1 MATDLIAKLRL
12 EDREW
17 NNTINK
23 AKSSVKSFE
32 STSKKSFSGAS
43 SGADLLGKGFG
54 KISGYV
60 AGAVTAVEIFNKAI
74 NSNSVL
80 QDKYNSLLQA
90 GATVTDQFFSAIYSG
105 DWTVFNSG
113 IEKAIKQAKE
123 YADTYREVQRMLQVT
138 GIQYEQTDSRKNQL
152 EAIIEDDTKPLEE
165 RKKAQAE
172 LDRILLMGVADIR
185 EAAQI
190 TEKEL
195 GRMFTDLIGEAKYI
209 NTDNAQS
216 LILDIRNKYSDLRR
230 EMDAYRSV
238 RDTKNQVVNPNA
250 FKYTGDEWYQ
260 INQEATKKYY
270 QNYTSDQRAYYDELL
285 RLQDRMNDETFSSFQ
300 DLFDRINDL
309 NDKAGTWEKDRTG
322 ARDEISDAISGSTTT
337 STSSTKNNAEKIFD
351 ENSIAYLQQNINKL
365 KKEFEEAGNDGLR
378 VGLNAAI
385 KEAETQLQMLKLRA
399 EKQELIP
406 DNVLSGATYR
416 NPLDDI
422 NSGNLPKLNLFN
434 NEQLT
439 DTIELTDLLGE
450 SIYFVSDALGGLNG
464 LIDESKYKWVQY
476 GATLVA
482 SISKTIPLIMAAT
495 KATQAKAIAEGAS
508 SAAQTPIVGWINAIA
523 AISAMMAAFASMP
536 MYATGGIVGGN
547 SFVGDNMLIR
557 ANSGEMILNKKQQAN
572 LFNLLDG
579 GYLAKS
585 ITNGNVEFKIKGKEL
600 VGVLSAYNNKVSKY
614 I

>member
-23 AKSSVKSFE
+23 AKSSLKSFE

-43 SGADLLGKGFG
+43 SASDLLGKGFG

-60 AGAVTAVEIFNKAI
+60 AGAVGAVETFNKAI

-138 GIQYEQTDSRKNQL
+138 GVKYEQTDSRKTQL
-152 EAIIEDDTKPLEE
+152 ESIIEDDSKPLEE

-195 GRMFTDLIGEAKYI
+195 GRMFTDLIGQTKYI

-230 EMDAYRSV
+230 EMDAYRNI

-250 FKYTGDEWYQ
+250 FKYTGDEWYK

-270 QNYTSDQRAYYDELL
+270 QNYTADQRTYYDELL

-322 ARDEISDAISGSTTT
+322 ARDEITDALSGSTTT
-337 STSSTKNNAEKIFD
+337 SSSTKNNAEKIFD
-351 ENSIAYLQQNINKL
+351 ENSIAYLQKNIQKL
-365 KKEFEEAGNDGLR
+365 QTEFEEAGNDGLR
-378 VGLNAAI
+378 AGLNKAI

-399 EKQELIP
+399 SKQELISDKTFSNKNNYRNP
-406 DNVLSGATYR
+406 TADLSSGYIPKIEPINEEATDSLSGYQSGLEGIASMLTSVNQLTSEGAASWLSYGANVLSTIGSILTQL
-416 NPLDDI
+416 PEL
-422 NSGNLPKLNLFN
+422 NS
-434 NEQLT
+434 
-439 DTIELTDLLGE
+439 LL
-450 SIYFVSDALGGLNG
+450 
-464 LIDESKYKWVQY
+464 
-476 GATLVA
+476 
-482 SISKTIPLIMAAT
+482 AT
-495 KATQAKAIAEGAS
+495 KVVLEGAA
-508 SAAQTPIVGWINAIA
+508 SAASTPVVGWITAIGAVASLIA
-523 AISAMMAAFASMP
+523 AVSSIPKF
-536 MYATGGIVGGN
+536 ATGGIVGG
-547 SFVGDNMLIR
+547 SSMIGDNVLVGV
-557 ANSGEMILNKKQQAN
+557 NSGEMILNKRQQAN
-572 LFNLLDG
+572 LFNLLD
-579 GYLAKS
+579 AKYTGNS
-585 ITNGNVEFKIKGKEL
+585 ATNQNVKFTISGKDL
-600 VGVLSAYNNKVSKY
+600 VATLNNYNDKAKRY
-614 I
+614 

>member
-12 EDREW
+12 EDRQW

-32 STSKKSFSGAS
+32 SASKKSFNGAS
-43 SGADLLGKGFG
+43 SGADLLGKGLG

-105 DWTVFNSG
+105 DWTVFNQG
-113 IEKAIKQAKE
+113 IERAIKQAKE

-138 GIQYEQTDSRKNQL
+138 GVKYEQTDSRKTQL
-152 EAIIEDDTKPLEE
+152 EAIIEDDTKPLED

-195 GRMFTDLIGEAKYI
+195 GKMFTDLIGETKYI

-230 EMDAYRSV
+230 EMDAYREI
-238 RDTKNQVVNPNA
+238 RDTKNQVVNPNT
-250 FKYTGDEWYQ
+250 FKYTGDEWYK

-270 QNYTSDQRAYYDELL
+270 QNYTTDQRAYYDELL

-322 ARDEISDAISGSTTT
+322 ARDEINDALSGSTNSTT
-337 STSSTKNNAEKIFD
+337 STKNNAEKIFD
-351 ENSIAYLQQNINKL
+351 EGSIAYLQQNINKL
-365 KKEFEEAGNDGLR
+365 ISYFTS
-378 VGLNAAI
+378 LNF
-385 KEAETQLQMLKLRA
+385 
-399 EKQELIP
+399 
-406 DNVLSGATYR
+406 S
-416 NPLDDI
+416 
-422 NSGNLPKLNLFN
+422 
-434 NEQLT
+434 
-439 DTIELTDLLGE
+439 
-450 SIYFVSDALGGLNG
+450 YFSHV
-464 LIDESKYKWVQY
+464 I
-476 GATLVA
+476 
-482 SISKTIPLIMAAT
+482 I
-495 KATQAKAIAEGAS
+495 
-508 SAAQTPIVGWINAIA
+508 
-523 AISAMMAAFASMP
+523 
-536 MYATGGIVGGN
+536 
-547 SFVGDNMLIR
+547 
-557 ANSGEMILNKKQQAN
+557 
-572 LFNLLDG
+572 
-579 GYLAKS
+579 
-585 ITNGNVEFKIKGKEL
+585 
-600 VGVLSAYNNKVSKY
+600 
-614 I
+614 

>member
-32 STSKKSFSGAS
+32 TTSKKSFSGAS
-43 SGADLLGKGFG
+43 SGADLLGKGLG

-80 QDKYNSLLQA
+80 QDKYNSLMQA
-90 GATVTDQFFSAIYSG
+90 GATVTDQFFSALYSG

-138 GIQYEQTDSRKNQL
+138 GIQYEQTDSRKTQL
-152 EAIIEDDTKPLEE
+152 EAIIEDNSKPLEE

-195 GRMFTDLIGEAKYI
+195 GRMFTDLIGQTKYI

-230 EMDAYRSV
+230 EMDNYREI

-270 QNYTSDQRAYYDELL
+270 RNYTADQRAYYDELL

-322 ARDEISDAISGSTTT
+322 ARDEITDAISGSTTT
-337 STSSTKNNAEKIFD
+337 SSSTKKNAEKIFD
-351 ENSIAYLQQNINKL
+351 ENSIAYLQKNIQKL
-365 KKEFEEAGNDGLR
+365 QTEFEQAGNDGLR
-378 VGLNAAI
+378 AGLNAAI

-406 DNVLSGATYR
+406 DNVLSGSTFR

-422 NSGNLPKLNLFN
+422 KSGKLPKLNLFN
-434 NEQLT
+434 NDQLT

-450 SIYFVSDALGGLNG
+450 SLYFVSDALGGLNG
-464 LIDESKYKWVQY
+464 LLDESSSKWVQY
-476 GATLVA
+476 GATLAA
-482 SISKTIPLIMAAT
+482 SIAKSIPLIMAAT

-536 MYATGGIVGGN
+536 MYAAGGVVGGN
-547 SFVGDNMLIR
+547 SFTGDNMLIR

-579 GYLAKS
+579 GYMAKS
-585 ITNGNVEFKIKGKEL
+585 LSSGNVEFRIQGKEL
-600 VGVLSAYNNKVSKY
+600 VGVLQTYNNKVSKY

>member
-32 STSKKSFSGAS
+32 TTSKKSFSGAS
-43 SGADLLGKGFG
+43 SASDLLGKGFG

-60 AGAVTAVEIFNKAI
+60 AGAVTAVEVFNKAI
-74 NSNSVL
+74 NSNSAL
-80 QDKYNSLLQA
+80 QDRYNSLLQA
-90 GATVTDQFFSAIYSG
+90 GATVTDQFFSALYSG
-105 DWTVFNSG
+105 DWTVFNQG

-123 YADTYREVQRMLQVT
+123 YANTYREVQRMLQVT
-138 GIQYEQTDSRKNQL
+138 GVKYEQTDSRKTQL

-165 RKKAQAE
+165 RKKAQSE
-172 LDRILLMGVADIR
+172 LDRILLMGIADIR

-195 GRMFTDLIGEAKYI
+195 GRMFTDLIGETKYI

-216 LILDIRNKYSDLRR
+216 LILNIRNKYSDLRR
-230 EMDAYRSV
+230 EMDAYREI
-238 RDTKNQVVNPNA
+238 RDTKNQVINPNS
-250 FKYTGDEWYQ
+250 FKYTGDEWYK

-270 QNYTSDQRAYYDELL
+270 RNYTADQRVYYDELL

-322 ARDEISDAISGSTTT
+322 ARDAISDAISGSTN
-337 STSSTKNNAEKIFD
+337 STSSTKKNAEKIFD
-351 ENSIAYLQQNINKL
+351 EGSIAYLQKNIQKL
-365 KKEFEEAGNDGLR
+365 QTEFEQAGNDGLR
-378 VGLNAAI
+378 AGLNKAI

-399 EKQELIP
+399 EKQELIS

-422 NSGNLPKLNLFN
+422 NSGKLPKLNVAN
-434 NEQLT
+434 NDQLT
-439 DTIELTDLLGE
+439 DAIELTDLLGE
-450 SIYFVSDALGGLNG
+450 SLYFVSDALGGLNG
-464 LIDESKYKWVQY
+464 LLDESKSKWVQY
-476 GATLVA
+476 GATLAA
-482 SISKTIPLIMAAT
+482 SITKSIPLIIAAT

-508 SAAQTPIVGWINAIA
+508 SAAQTPLVGWINAIA

-536 MYATGGIVGGN
+536 MYATGGIVGGS

-579 GYLAKS
+579 GYMAKS
-585 ITNGNVEFKIKGKEL
+585 LSSGNVEFKIKGKEL
-600 VGVLSAYNNKVSKY
+600 VGVLTAYNNKVSKY

>member
-17 NNTINK
+17 NNKINK
-23 AKSSVKSFE
+23 AKSSVKGFE
-32 STSKKSFSGAS
+32 SASKKSFNGAG
-43 SGADLLGKGFG
+43 SGADLLGKGFT

-74 NSNSVL
+74 NANSVL

-105 DWTVFNSG
+105 DWTAFNSG

-138 GIQYEQTDSRKNQL
+138 GIQYEQTDSRKTQL
-152 EAIIEDDTKPLEE
+152 EAVIEDDTKPLEE

-190 TEKEL
+190 TEQEL
-195 GRMFTDLIGEAKYI
+195 GKMFTDLIGETKYI

-230 EMDAYRSV
+230 EMDAYREI
-238 RDTKNQVVNPNA
+238 RDTTNQVVNPNI

-260 INQEATKKYY
+260 INQEATRKYY
-270 QNYTSDQRAYYDELL
+270 RNYTVDQRAYYDELL

-322 ARDEISDAISGSTTT
+322 ARDEITDALSGSTTT
-337 STSSTKNNAEKIFD
+337 STSTKNNAEKIFD
-351 ENSIAYLQQNINKL
+351 EGSIAYLQQNINRL

-378 VGLNAAI
+378 AGLNVAI

-406 DNVLSGATYR
+406 DNVLSGSTFR
-416 NPLDDI
+416 NPLNDI

-434 NEQLT
+434 NDQLT

-482 SISKTIPLIMAAT
+482 SISKTIPIIMAAT

-600 VGVLSAYNNKVSKY
+600 VGVLTAYNNKVSKY

>member
-32 STSKKSFSGAS
+32 STSKKSFNGAS
-43 SGADLLGKGFG
+43 SGADLLGKGLG

-60 AGAVTAVEIFNKAI
+60 AGAVTAVEVFNKAI

-90 GATVTDQFFSAIYSG
+90 GATVTDQFFSALYSG
-105 DWTVFNSG
+105 DWTVFNQG

-138 GIQYEQTDSRKNQL
+138 GIQYEQTDSRKTQL

-195 GRMFTDLIGEAKYI
+195 GRMFTDLIGETKYI
-209 NTDNAQS
+209 STDNAQS

-230 EMDAYRSV
+230 EMDAYRDI

-250 FKYTGDEWYQ
+250 FKYTGDEWYK
-260 INQEATKKYY
+260 INQEASKKYY

-322 ARDEISDAISGSTTT
+322 ARNEITDALSGSTT
-337 STSSTKNNAEKIFD
+337 STKNNAEKIFD
-351 ENSIAYLQQNINKL
+351 ENSIAYLQQNIN
-365 KKEFEEAGNDGLR
+365 N
-378 VGLNAAI
+378 
-385 KEAETQLQMLKLRA
+385 
-399 EKQELIP
+399 
-406 DNVLSGATYR
+406 LS
-416 NPLDDI
+416 
-422 NSGNLPKLNLFN
+422 
-434 NEQLT
+434 
-439 DTIELTDLLGE
+439 
-450 SIYFVSDALGGLNG
+450 SI
-464 LIDESKYKWVQY
+464 
-476 GATLVA
+476 
-482 SISKTIPLIMAAT
+482 
-495 KATQAKAIAEGAS
+495 
-508 SAAQTPIVGWINAIA
+508 
-523 AISAMMAAFASMP
+523 
-536 MYATGGIVGGN
+536 
-547 SFVGDNMLIR
+547 
-557 ANSGEMILNKKQQAN
+557 
-572 LFNLLDG
+572 
-579 GYLAKS
+579 
-585 ITNGNVEFKIKGKEL
+585 
-600 VGVLSAYNNKVSKY
+600 
-614 I
+614 

>member
-23 AKSSVKSFE
+23 AKRSVKGFE
-32 STSKKSFSGAS
+32 SASKKSFSGAG
-43 SGADLLGKGFG
+43 SGVDLLGKGLG

-60 AGAVTAVEIFNKAI
+60 AGAVTAMEVFNKAI
-74 NSNSVL
+74 NSNSLL

-90 GATVTDQFFSAIYSG
+90 GATVTDQFFSALYSG
-105 DWTVFNSG
+105 DWTVFNQG
-113 IEKAIKQAKE
+113 IERAIKQAKE

-138 GIQYEQTDSRKNQL
+138 GVKYEQTDSRKTQL
-152 EAIIEDDTKPLEE
+152 EAVIEDDTKPLEE

-190 TEKEL
+190 TEQEL
-195 GRMFTDLIGEAKYI
+195 GKMFTDLIGETKYI

-230 EMDAYRSV
+230 EMDAYREI
-238 RDTKNQVVNPNA
+238 RDTTNQVVNPNT

-260 INQEATKKYY
+260 INQEATRKYY
-270 QNYTSDQRAYYDELL
+270 RNYTADQRAYYDELL

-322 ARDEISDAISGSTTT
+322 ARDEITDALSATTT

-351 ENSIAYLQQNINKL
+351 EGSIAYLQQNINKL

-378 VGLNAAI
+378 SGLNKAI

-399 EKQELIP
+399 EKQEIIP

-422 NSGNLPKLNLFN
+422 NSGKLPKLNVTN

-464 LIDESKYKWVQY
+464 LIDESKTKWIQY
-476 GATLVA
+476 GVTLA
-482 SISKTIPLIMAAT
+482 SSIAKSIPLIISAT

-508 SAAQTPIVGWINAIA
+508 SAAQVPIVGWINAIA

-547 SFVGDNMLIR
+547 SFIGDNMLIR
-557 ANSGEMILNKKQQAN
+557 ANSGEMILNRKQQAN

-579 GYLAKS
+579 GYVAKS
-585 ITNGNVEFKIKGKEL
+585 ITNGNVEFRIQGKEL
-600 VGVLSAYNNKVSKY
+600 VGVLTAYNNKVSKY

>member
-17 NNTINK
+17 NTKINK

-32 STSKKSFSGAS
+32 TTSKKSFSGAS
-43 SGADLLGKGFG
+43 SGANLLGKGFG

-74 NSNSVL
+74 NSNSLL

-90 GATVTDQFFSAIYSG
+90 GATVTDQFFSALYSG
-105 DWTVFNSG
+105 DWTVFNQG
-113 IEKAIKQAKE
+113 IERAIKQAKE

-138 GIQYEQTDSRKNQL
+138 GIQYEQTDSRKTQL

-195 GRMFTDLIGEAKYI
+195 GRMFTDLIGETKYI
-209 NTDNAQS
+209 STDNAQS

-230 EMDAYRSV
+230 EMDNYREI

-250 FKYTGDEWYQ
+250 FKYTGDEWYK
-260 INQEATKKYY
+260 INQDASKKYY
-270 QNYTSDQRAYYDELL
+270 QNYTLDQRAYYDELL

-322 ARDEISDAISGSTTT
+322 ARDEITDAISGSTT
-337 STSSTKNNAEKIFD
+337 STKKNAEKIFD
-351 ENSIAYLQQNINKL
+351 EGSIAYLQKNIQKL
-365 KKEFEEAGNDGLR
+365 QTEFEQAGNDGLR
-378 VGLNAAI
+378 AGLNKAI

-406 DNVLSGATYR
+406 DNVLSGSTYR

-422 NSGNLPKLNLFN
+422 NSGKLPKLNIAN

-450 SIYFVSDALGGLNG
+450 SLYFVGDALGGLNG
-464 LIDESKYKWVQY
+464 LLDESSSKWVQY
-476 GATLVA
+476 GATLAA
-482 SISKTIPLIMAAT
+482 SIAKSIPLIISAT

-508 SAAQTPIVGWINAIA
+508 SAAQTPLVGWINAIA
-523 AISAMMAAFASMP
+523 AISAMMAAFAAMP

-547 SFVGDNMLIR
+547 SMVGDNMLIR

-579 GYLAKS
+579 GYVAKS
-585 ITNGNVEFKIKGKEL
+585 ITNGNVEFRIQGKEL

>member
-32 STSKKSFSGAS
+32 TTSKKSFSGAS
-43 SGADLLGKGFG
+43 SGVDLLGKGFT

-60 AGAVTAVEIFNKAI
+60 AGAVTAVEVFNKAI

-80 QDKYNSLLQA
+80 QDEYNSLLQA

-105 DWTVFNSG
+105 DWTVFNQG
-113 IEKAIKQAKE
+113 IENAIKQAKE
-123 YADTYREVQRMLQVT
+123 YANTYRELQRMLQVT
-138 GIQYEQTDSRKNQL
+138 GVKYEQTDARKTQL

-165 RKKAQAE
+165 RKKAQSE
-172 LDRILLMGVADIR
+172 LDRILLMGIADIR

-195 GRMFTDLIGEAKYI
+195 GRMFTDLIGQTKYI

-216 LILDIRNKYSDLRR
+216 LILNIRNKYSDLRR
-230 EMDAYRSV
+230 EMDAYREI

-322 ARDEISDAISGSTTT
+322 ARDEINDALSGSTTT
-337 STSSTKNNAEKIFD
+337 SSSTKKNAEKIFD
-351 ENSIAYLQQNINKL
+351 ENSIAYLQKNIQKL
-365 KKEFEEAGNDGLR
+365 QTEFEQAGNDGLR
-378 VGLNAAI
+378 AGLNAAI
-385 KEAETQLQMLKLRA
+385 KEAETQLQMIKLRA

-406 DNVLSGATYR
+406 DNVLSGSTFR
-416 NPLDDI
+416 NPTDDI
-422 NSGNLPKLNLFN
+422 NSGKLPKLNIAN

-439 DTIELTDLLGE
+439 NTIELTDLLGE

-464 LIDESKYKWVQY
+464 LLDESKSKWVQY
-476 GATLVA
+476 GATLAA
-482 SISKTIPLIMAAT
+482 SITKSIPLIMAAT

-508 SAAQTPIVGWINAIA
+508 SAAQTPLVGWINAIA

-536 MYATGGIVGGN
+536 MYATGGVVGGN
-547 SFVGDNMLIR
+547 SFTGDNMLIR

-585 ITNGNVEFKIKGKEL
+585 ITNGNVEFRIQGKEL

-614 I
+614 Y

>member
-32 STSKKSFSGAS
+32 TTSKKSFSGAS
-43 SGADLLGKGFG
+43 SASDLLGKGFG

-60 AGAVTAVEIFNKAI
+60 AGAVTAMEVFNKAI

-113 IEKAIKQAKE
+113 LEKAIKQAKE
-123 YADTYREVQRMLQVT
+123 YANTYKEVQRMLQVT
-138 GIQYEQTDSRKNQL
+138 GVKYEQTDSIKTQL

-165 RKKAQAE
+165 RKKAQSE
-172 LDRILLMGVADIR
+172 LDRILLMGIADIR

-190 TEKEL
+190 TEIEL
-195 GRMFTDLIGEAKYI
+195 SRMFTDLIGQTKYI

-216 LILDIRNKYSDLRR
+216 LILNIRNKYSDLRR
-230 EMDAYRSV
+230 EMDAYREI

-250 FKYTGDEWYQ
+250 FKYTGDEWYK
-260 INQEATKKYY
+260 INQEATRKYY
-270 QNYTSDQRAYYDELL
+270 QNYTADQRAYYDELL

-322 ARDEISDAISGSTTT
+322 ARDTISDAISGST
-337 STSSTKNNAEKIFD
+337 SSTKKNAEKIFD
-351 ENSIAYLQQNINKL
+351 ENSIAYLQKNIQKL
-365 KKEFEEAGNDGLR
+365 QTEFEQAGNDGLR
-378 VGLNAAI
+378 AGLNAAI

-399 EKQELIP
+399 EKQELIS
-406 DNVLSGATYR
+406 DNTFSNKNKFR
-416 NPLDDI
+416 NPTDDI
-422 NSGNLPKLNLFN
+422 NSGKLPKLNIAN
-434 NEQLT
+434 NDQLT

-450 SIYFVSDALGGLNG
+450 SLYFVGDALGGLNG
-464 LIDESKYKWVQY
+464 LLDESSSKWVQY
-476 GATLVA
+476 GATLAA
-482 SISKTIPLIMAAT
+482 SITKSIPLIIAAT

-508 SAAQTPIVGWINAIA
+508 SAAQTPLVGWINAIA

-536 MYATGGIVGGN
+536 IYATGGIVGGS

-579 GYLAKS
+579 GYMAKS
-585 ITNGNVEFKIKGKEL
+585 LSSGNVEFRIQGKEL
-600 VGVLSAYNNKVSKY
+600 VGVLTAYNNKVSKY

>member
-23 AKSSVKSFE
+23 AKRSVKSFE

-43 SGADLLGKGFG
+43 SGVDLLGKGFG

-60 AGAVTAVEIFNKAI
+60 AGAVTAVEVFNKAI

-80 QDKYNSLLQA
+80 QDRYNSLLQA
-90 GATVTDQFFSAIYSG
+90 GATVTDQFFSALYSG
-105 DWTVFNSG
+105 DWTVFNQG

-138 GIQYEQTDSRKNQL
+138 GIQYEQTDSRKTQL

-185 EAAQI
+185 QAAQI
-190 TEKEL
+190 TEQEL
-195 GRMFTDLIGEAKYI
+195 GRMFNDLIGQTKYI

-230 EMDAYRSV
+230 EMDNYREI
-238 RDTKNQVVNPNA
+238 RDAKNQVVNPNA
-250 FKYTGDEWYQ
+250 LKYTGDEWYQ

-270 QNYTSDQRAYYDELL
+270 RNYTVDQRAYYDELL

-322 ARDEISDAISGSTTT
+322 ARDEITDALSATTT

-351 ENSIAYLQQNINKL
+351 EGSIAYLQQNINKL

-378 VGLNAAI
+378 SGLNAAI

-399 EKQELIP
+399 SKQELIV
-406 DNVLSGATYR
+406 DNTFSNKNSYR
-416 NPLDDI
+416 NPLADI
-422 NSGNLPKLNLFN
+422 NSGNLPKLNIAN

-476 GATLVA
+476 GATLA
-482 SISKTIPLIMAAT
+482 SSITKSIPLIIAAT

-536 MYATGGIVGGN
+536 MYATGGIIGGN
-547 SFVGDNMLIR
+547 SLIGDNVLVR

-579 GYLAKS
+579 GYMAKS
-585 ITNGNVEFKIKGKEL
+585 LSSGNVEFKIKGKEL
-600 VGVLSAYNNKVSKY
+600 VGVLTAYNNKVSKY

>member
-12 EDREW
+12 EDRQW

-23 AKSSVKSFE
+23 AKRSVKSFE
-32 STSKKSFSGAS
+32 STSKKSFSSAG
-43 SGADLLGKGFG
+43 SGADLLGKGLG

-60 AGAVTAVEIFNKAI
+60 AGAVTAMEIFNKAI

-80 QDKYNSLLQA
+80 QDKYNSLMQA

-138 GIQYEQTDSRKNQL
+138 GIQYEQTDSRKTQL
-152 EAIIEDDTKPLEE
+152 EAIIEDDTKPLED

-195 GRMFTDLIGEAKYI
+195 GRMFTDLIGETKYVTT
-209 NTDNAQS
+209 NNAQS

-230 EMDAYRSV
+230 EMDAYRGI

-250 FKYTGDEWYQ
+250 FKYTGDEWYK
-260 INQEATKKYY
+260 INQDATKKYY
-270 QNYTSDQRAYYDELL
+270 QNYTADQRAYYDELL

-322 ARDEISDAISGSTTT
+322 ARDEISDALSATTNSTT
-337 STSSTKNNAEKIFD
+337 SSKKSAEKIFD
-351 ENSIAYLQQNINKL
+351 ENSIAYLQQNISKL

-378 VGLNAAI
+378 SGLNQAI

-399 EKQELIP
+399 EKQELIVDNTFSTKNNFRNP
-406 DNVLSGATYR
+406 LADLTSGYIPKIQPISEEATDSLNNYQAGLEGIASILTNVNQLTSEGAASWINYGANVLST
-416 NPLDDI
+416 I
-422 NSGNLPKLNLFN
+422 SNLLAKLP
-434 NEQLT
+434 
-439 DTIELTDLLGE
+439 ELNAML
-450 SIYFVSDALGGLNG
+450 
-464 LIDESKYKWVQY
+464 
-476 GATLVA
+476 
-482 SISKTIPLIMAAT
+482 AT
-495 KATQAKAIAEGAS
+495 KTVLEGAA
-508 SAAQTPIVGWINAIA
+508 SAASTPVVGWITAIGAIA
-523 AISAMMAAFASMP
+523 SLIAAVSSIPKF
-536 MYATGGIVGGN
+536 ATGGIVGG
-547 SFVGDNMLIR
+547 SSLIGDNILVGV
-557 ANSGEMILNKKQQAN
+557 NSGEMILNRRQQAN
-572 LFNLLDG
+572 LFNLLD
-579 GYLAKS
+579 AKY
-585 ITNGNVEFKIKGKEL
+585 TPNTAANQNVKFTISGKDL
-600 VGVLSAYNNKVSKY
+600 VATLNNYNDKAKRY
-614 I
+614 

>member
-32 STSKKSFSGAS
+32 TTSKKSFSGAS
-43 SGADLLGKGFG
+43 SGVDLLGKGFG

-60 AGAVTAVEIFNKAI
+60 AGAVGAVEVFNKAI

-90 GATVTDQFFSAIYSG
+90 GATVTDQFFSALYSG
-105 DWTVFNSG
+105 DWTVFNQG
-113 IEKAIKQAKE
+113 IERAIKQAKE
-123 YADTYREVQRMLQVT
+123 YAETYREVQRMLQVT
-138 GIQYEQTDSRKNQL
+138 GVKYEQTDSRKTQL
-152 EAIIEDDTKPLEE
+152 ESIIEDDSKPLEE

-195 GRMFTDLIGEAKYI
+195 GRMFTDLIGETKYI
-209 NTDNAQS
+209 STDNAQS

-230 EMDAYRSV
+230 EMDAYREI

-250 FKYTGDEWYQ
+250 FRYTGDEWYQ

-285 RLQDRMNDETFSSFQ
+285 RLQDRMNDETFASFQ

-322 ARDEISDAISGSTTT
+322 ARDEISDALSATT
-337 STSSTKNNAEKIFD
+337 SSSTKKNAEKIFD
-351 ENSIAYLQQNINKL
+351 ENSIAYLQKNIQKL
-365 KKEFEEAGNDGLR
+365 QTEFEQAGNDGLR
-378 VGLNAAI
+378 AGLNQAI
-385 KEAETQLQMLKLRA
+385 KEAETQLKMLKLRA
-399 EKQELIP
+399 SKQELIV
-406 DNVLSGATYR
+406 DNTFSNKNNYR

-422 NSGNLPKLNLFN
+422 ESGYIPKIEPISEEATDSLSGYQSGLEGIASMLTSVN
-434 NEQLT
+434 QLT
-439 DTIELTDLLGE
+439 SEGAASWL
-450 SIYFVSDALGGLNG
+450 S
-464 LIDESKYKWVQY
+464 Y
-476 GATLVA
+476 GANVLSTIG
-482 SISKTIPLIMAAT
+482 SILTQLPELNSLLAT
-495 KATQAKAIAEGAS
+495 KVVLEGAA
-508 SAAQTPIVGWINAIA
+508 SAASTPVVGWITAIGAIA
-523 AISAMMAAFASMP
+523 SLIAAVSSIPKF
-536 MYATGGIVGGN
+536 ATGGIVGG
-547 SFVGDNMLIR
+547 SSLVGDNVLVGV
-557 ANSGEMILNKKQQAN
+557 NSGEMILNRRQQAN
-572 LFNLLDG
+572 LFNLLD
-579 GYLAKS
+579 AKYTGNS
-585 ITNGNVEFKIKGKEL
+585 ATNQNVKFTISGKDL
-600 VGVLSAYNNKVSKY
+600 VATLNNYNDKAKRY
-614 I
+614 

>member
-23 AKSSVKSFE
+23 AKRSVKGFE
-32 STSKKSFSGAS
+32 SASKKSFNGAG
-43 SGADLLGKGFG
+43 SGADLLGKGFT

-74 NSNSVL
+74 NANSVL

-113 IEKAIKQAKE
+113 IERAIKQAKE

-138 GIQYEQTDSRKNQL
+138 GIQYEQTDSRKTQL
-152 EAIIEDDTKPLEE
+152 EAVIEDDTKPLEE

-195 GRMFTDLIGEAKYI
+195 GRMFNDLIGETKYI

-230 EMDAYRSV
+230 EMDAYREI
-238 RDTKNQVVNPNA
+238 RDTTNQVVNPNT

-260 INQEATKKYY
+260 INQEATRKYY
-270 QNYTSDQRAYYDELL
+270 RNYTVDQRAYYDELL

-322 ARDEISDAISGSTTT
+322 ARDEITDALSATTT

-351 ENSIAYLQQNINKL
+351 EGSIAYLQQNINKL

-378 VGLNAAI
+378 AGLNAAI

-406 DNVLSGATYR
+406 DNVLSGNTFR

-422 NSGNLPKLNLFN
+422 NSGNLPKLNIAN

-450 SIYFVSDALGGLNG
+450 SLYFVGDALGGLNG

-476 GATLVA
+476 GATLAA
-482 SISKTIPLIMAAT
+482 SITKSIPLIMAAT

-600 VGVLSAYNNKVSKY
+600 VGVLTAYNNKVSKY

>member
-17 NNTINK
+17 NNRINK

-32 STSKKSFSGAS
+32 TTSKKSFSGAS
-43 SGADLLGKGFG
+43 SASDLLGKGFT

-60 AGAVTAVEIFNKAI
+60 AGAVTAMEVFNKAI

-123 YADTYREVQRMLQVT
+123 YANTYREVQRMLQVT
-138 GIQYEQTDSRKNQL
+138 GVKYEQTDSRKTQL

-165 RKKAQAE
+165 RKKAQSE
-172 LDRILLMGVADIR
+172 LDRILLMGIADIR

-195 GRMFTDLIGEAKYI
+195 GRMFTDLIGQTKYI

-216 LILDIRNKYSDLRR
+216 LILNIRNKYSDLRR
-230 EMDAYRSV
+230 EMDAYREI
-238 RDTKNQVVNPNA
+238 RDTKNQVINPNA
-250 FKYTGDEWYQ
+250 FKYTGDEWYK

-270 QNYTSDQRAYYDELL
+270 RNYTADQRAYYDELL

-322 ARDEISDAISGSTTT
+322 ARDTISDAISGSTN
-337 STSSTKNNAEKIFD
+337 SASSTKNNAEKIFD
-351 ENSIAYLQQNINKL
+351 ENSIAYLQQNINSL

-378 VGLNAAI
+378 AGLNAAI
-385 KEAETQLQMLKLRA
+385 KEAETQLQMFKLRA
-399 EKQELIP
+399 EKQELIS

-416 NPLDDI
+416 NPTADLS
-422 NSGNLPKLNLFN
+422 SGYIPKIQPISEEATDSLSGYQSGLEGIASMLTSVN
-434 NEQLT
+434 QLT
-439 DTIELTDLLGE
+439 NEGAASWLG
-450 SIYFVSDALGGLNG
+450 
-464 LIDESKYKWVQY
+464 Y
-476 GATLVA
+476 GANVLSTIG
-482 SISKTIPLIMAAT
+482 SILTQLPELNSLLAT
-495 KATQAKAIAEGAS
+495 KVVLEGAA
-508 SAAQTPIVGWINAIA
+508 SAASTPVVGWITAIGAVASLIA
-523 AISAMMAAFASMP
+523 AVSSIPKF
-536 MYATGGIVGGN
+536 ATGGIVGG
-547 SFVGDNMLIR
+547 SSLIGDNILVGV
-557 ANSGEMILNKKQQAN
+557 NSGEMILNRRQQAN
-572 LFNLLDG
+572 LFNLLD
-579 GYLAKS
+579 AKYTGNS
-585 ITNGNVEFKIKGKEL
+585 ATNQNVKFTISGKDL
-600 VGVLSAYNNKVSKY
+600 VATLNNYNDKAKRY
-614 I
+614 

>member
-12 EDREW
+12 NDREW

-32 STSKKSFSGAS
+32 STSKKSFSGAG
-43 SGADLLGKGFG
+43 SGADLLGKGLG

-90 GATVTDQFFSAIYSG
+90 GATVTDQFFSALYSG
-105 DWTVFNSG
+105 DWTVFNQG

-138 GIQYEQTDSRKNQL
+138 GIQYEQTDSRKTQL

-195 GRMFTDLIGEAKYI
+195 GRMFTDLIGETKYI

-230 EMDAYRSV
+230 EMDAYRGI

-270 QNYTSDQRAYYDELL
+270 RNYTNDQRAYYDELL

-337 STSSTKNNAEKIFD
+337 STKNNAEKIFD
-351 ENSIAYLQQNINKL
+351 EGSIAYLQKNIKKL
-365 KKEFEEAGNDGLR
+365 QTEFEEAGNDGLR
-378 VGLNAAI
+378 AGLNKAI

-399 EKQELIP
+399 SKQELITDNTFSNKNNYRNP
-406 DNVLSGATYR
+406 TADLSSGYIPKIKPINEEATDSLSGYQSGLEGIASMLTSVNQLTSEGAASWLSYGANVLSTIGSI
-416 NPLDDI
+416 LVK
-422 NSGNLPKLNLFN
+422 LPELNAML
-434 NEQLT
+434 
-439 DTIELTDLLGE
+439 
-450 SIYFVSDALGGLNG
+450 
-464 LIDESKYKWVQY
+464 
-476 GATLVA
+476 
-482 SISKTIPLIMAAT
+482 AT
-495 KATQAKAIAEGAS
+495 KTVLEGAS
-508 SAAQTPIVGWINAIA
+508 SAAQTPVVGWITAIGAIASLVAAIA
-523 AISAMMAAFASMP
+523 AIPKF
-536 MYATGGIVGGN
+536 ATGGIVGG
-547 SFVGDNMLIR
+547 SSLIGDNVLVGV
-557 ANSGEMILNKKQQAN
+557 NSGEMILNRRQQAN
-572 LFNLLDG
+572 LFNLLD
-579 GYLAKS
+579 AKYTGNS
-585 ITNGNVEFKIKGKEL
+585 ATNQNVKFTISGRDL
-600 VGVLSAYNNKVSKY
+600 VATLNNYNDKAKRY
-614 I
+614 

>member
-32 STSKKSFSGAS
+32 TTSKKSFSGAS
-43 SGADLLGKGFG
+43 SASDLLGKGFG

-60 AGAVTAVEIFNKAI
+60 AGAVTAVEVFNKAI

-80 QDKYNSLLQA
+80 QDRYNSLMQA

-105 DWTVFNSG
+105 DWTVFNQG
-113 IEKAIKQAKE
+113 IERAIKQAKE
-123 YADTYREVQRMLQVT
+123 YANTYREVQRMLQVT
-138 GIQYEQTDSRKNQL
+138 GIQYEQTDSRKTQL

-165 RKKAQAE
+165 RKKAQSE

-190 TEKEL
+190 TEREL
-195 GRMFTDLIGEAKYI
+195 GRMFTDLIGETKYI

-216 LILDIRNKYSDLRR
+216 LILNIRNKYSDLRR
-230 EMDAYRSV
+230 EMDNYREI

-250 FKYTGDEWYQ
+250 LKYTGDEWYK

-270 QNYTSDQRAYYDELL
+270 RNYTADQRAYYDELL

-322 ARDEISDAISGSTTT
+322 ARDAISDALSATTT

-351 ENSIAYLQQNINKL
+351 EGSIAYLQKNIQKL
-365 KKEFEEAGNDGLR
+365 QTEFEQAGNDGLR
-378 VGLNAAI
+378 VGLNKAI
-385 KEAETQLQMLKLRA
+385 KEAETQLQMIKLRA
-399 EKQELIP
+399 EKQELIS

-416 NPLDDI
+416 NPTADI
-422 NSGNLPKLNLFN
+422 NSGKLPKLNIAN
-434 NEQLT
+434 NDQLT

-450 SIYFVSDALGGLNG
+450 SLYFVSDALGGLNG
-464 LIDESKYKWVQY
+464 LLDESSSKWVQY
-476 GATLVA
+476 GATLAA
-482 SISKTIPLIMAAT
+482 SITKSIPLIMAAT

-600 VGVLSAYNNKVSKY
+600 VGVLQAYNNKVSKY

>member
-23 AKSSVKSFE
+23 AKRSVKGFE
-32 STSKKSFSGAS
+32 SASKKSFSGAG
-43 SGADLLGKGFG
+43 SGVDLLGKGLG

-60 AGAVTAVEIFNKAI
+60 AGAVTAMEVFNKAI
-74 NSNSVL
+74 NSNSLL
-80 QDKYNSLLQA
+80 QDKYNSLMQA

-105 DWTVFNSG
+105 DWTVFNQG
-113 IEKAIKQAKE
+113 IERAIKQAKE

-138 GIQYEQTDSRKNQL
+138 GIQYEQTDSRKTQL
-152 EAIIEDDTKPLEE
+152 EAVIEDDTKPLED

-195 GRMFTDLIGEAKYI
+195 
-209 NTDNAQS
+209 AQS

-230 EMDAYRSV
+230 EMDAYREI
-238 RDTKNQVVNPNA
+238 RDTTNQVVNPNT
-250 FKYTGDEWYQ
+250 FKYTGDEWYK
-260 INQEATKKYY
+260 INQEATRKYSR
-270 QNYTSDQRAYYDELL
+270 NYTVDQRAYYDELL

-322 ARDEISDAISGSTTT
+322 ARDEITDALSGSTTT
-337 STSSTKNNAEKIFD
+337 STSTKNNAEKIFD
-351 ENSIAYLQQNINKL
+351 EGSIAYLQQNINRL

-378 VGLNAAI
+378 AGLNVAI

-406 DNVLSGATYR
+406 DNVLSGSTFR
-416 NPLDDI
+416 NPLNDI

-434 NEQLT
+434 KEQLT

-450 SIYFVSDALGGLNG
+450 SLYFVGDALGGLNG
-464 LIDESKYKWVQY
+464 LIDESSSKWVQY

-482 SISKTIPLIMAAT
+482 SISKTIPIIMAAT

-579 GYLAKS
+579 GYMAKS
-585 ITNGNVEFKIKGKEL
+585 LSSGNVEFKIKGKEL
-600 VGVLSAYNNKVSKY
+600 VGVLTAYNNKVSKY

>member
-23 AKSSVKSFE
+23 AKRSVKGFE
-32 STSKKSFSGAS
+32 SASKKSFSGAS
-43 SGADLLGKGFG
+43 SASDLLGKGFG

-60 AGAVTAVEIFNKAI
+60 AGAVTAMEVFNKAI

-80 QDKYNSLLQA
+80 QDQYNSLLQA
-90 GATVTDQFFSAIYSG
+90 GATVTDQFFSALYSG
-105 DWTVFNSG
+105 DWTIFNQG
-113 IEKAIKQAKE
+113 IERAIKQAKE

-138 GIQYEQTDSRKNQL
+138 GVKYEQTDSRKTQL
-152 EAIIEDDTKPLEE
+152 EAIIEDDSKPLED

-190 TEKEL
+190 TEQEL
-195 GRMFTDLIGEAKYI
+195 GKMFTDLIGETKYI

-230 EMDAYRSV
+230 EMDAYRGI

-250 FKYTGDEWYQ
+250 LKYTGDEWYQ
-260 INQEATKKYY
+260 INQKATKKYY
-270 QNYTSDQRAYYDELL
+270 RNYTADQRAYYDELL
-285 RLQDRMNDETFSSFQ
+285 RLQDRMNDETFASFQ

-322 ARDEISDAISGSTTT
+322 ARDEITDALSGSTTT
-337 STSSTKNNAEKIFD
+337 STSTKNNAEKIFD

-378 VGLNAAI
+378 AGLNAAI

-399 EKQELIP
+399 EKQELITDNTFSNKNTFRNP
-406 DNVLSGATYR
+406 TADLSSGYIPKIEPISEEATESLNGYQSGLEGIASILTNVNQLTNEGTASWLNYGANVLST
-416 NPLDDI
+416 I
-422 NSGNLPKLNLFN
+422 SNLLAKLP
-434 NEQLT
+434 
-439 DTIELTDLLGE
+439 ELNAML
-450 SIYFVSDALGGLNG
+450 
-464 LIDESKYKWVQY
+464 
-476 GATLVA
+476 
-482 SISKTIPLIMAAT
+482 AT
-495 KATQAKAIAEGAS
+495 KTVLEGAS
-508 SAAQTPIVGWINAIA
+508 SAAQTPVVGWITAIA
-523 AISAMMAAFASMP
+523 AIASLIAAVSSIPKF
-536 MYATGGIVGGN
+536 ATGGIVGG
-547 SFVGDNMLIR
+547 SSLVGDNVLVGV
-557 ANSGEMILNKKQQAN
+557 NSGEMILNKRQQAN

-579 GYLAKS
+579 KYTGNSATNQNVKFTISGKDLVATLNNYNDKAKR
-585 ITNGNVEFKIKGKEL
+585 
-600 VGVLSAYNNKVSKY
+600 Y
-614 I
+614 

>member
-17 NNTINK
+17 NNKINK
-23 AKSSVKSFE
+23 AKSSVKGFE
-32 STSKKSFSGAS
+32 SASKKSFSGAS
-43 SGADLLGKGFG
+43 SASDLLGKGFG

-60 AGAVTAVEIFNKAI
+60 AGAVTAMEVFNKAI

-80 QDKYNSLLQA
+80 QDKFNSSLQA
-90 GATVTDQFFSAIYSG
+90 GATVTDQFFSSLYSG
-105 DWTVFNSG
+105 DWTVFNQG
-113 IEKAIKQAKE
+113 IERAIKQAKE

-138 GIQYEQTDSRKNQL
+138 GIQYEQTDSRKTQL
-152 EAIIEDDTKPLEE
+152 EAIIEDDTKPLED

-195 GRMFTDLIGEAKYI
+195 GKMFTDLIGQTKYI

-230 EMDAYRSV
+230 EMDAYRSI
-238 RDTKNQVVNPNA
+238 RDTTNQVVNPNA
-250 FKYTGDEWYQ
+250 FKYTGDEWYK

-285 RLQDRMNDETFSSFQ
+285 RLQDRMNDETFASFQ

-322 ARDEISDAISGSTTT
+322 ARDEINDALSATT
-337 STSSTKNNAEKIFD
+337 TSSTKNNAEKIFD
-351 ENSIAYLQQNINKL
+351 ENSIAYLQQNINRL

-378 VGLNAAI
+378 AGLNVAI

-406 DNVLSGATYR
+406 DNVLSGNTFR

-476 GATLVA
+476 GATLAA
-482 SISKTIPLIMAAT
+482 SITKSIPLIMAAT

>member
-23 AKSSVKSFE
+23 AKRSVKSFE
-32 STSKKSFSGAS
+32 STSKKSFTGAG
-43 SGADLLGKGFG
+43 SGADLLGKGLG

-60 AGAVTAVEIFNKAI
+60 AGAVTAMEVFNKAI

-80 QDKYNSLLQA
+80 QDQFNSLLQA
-90 GATVTDQFFSAIYSG
+90 GATITDQFFSAIYSG

-138 GIQYEQTDSRKNQL
+138 GVKYEQTDSRKTQL
-152 EAIIEDDTKPLEE
+152 EAIIEDNTKPLED

-190 TEKEL
+190 VEKEL
-195 GRMFTDLIGEAKYI
+195 GKMFTDLIGQTKYI

-230 EMDAYRSV
+230 EMDAYRSI
-238 RDTKNQVVNPNA
+238 RDTTNQVVNPNA

-322 ARDEISDAISGSTTT
+322 ARDEITDALSGSTT
-337 STSSTKNNAEKIFD
+337 STKNNAEKIFD
-351 ENSIAYLQQNINKL
+351 ENSIAYLQQNINRL

-378 VGLNAAI
+378 AGLNAAI

-406 DNVLSGATYR
+406 DNVLSGNTFR

-434 NEQLT
+434 NDQLT

-450 SIYFVSDALGGLNG
+450 SLYFVGDALGGLNG
-464 LIDESKYKWVQY
+464 LIDESSSKWVQY

-482 SISKTIPLIMAAT
+482 SISKTIPIIMAAT

-579 GYLAKS
+579 GYVAKS

-600 VGVLSAYNNKVSKY
+600 VGVLQTYNNKVSKY

>member
-23 AKSSVKSFE
+23 AKNSVKSFE
-32 STSKKSFSGAS
+32 TTSKKSFSGAS
-43 SGADLLGKGFG
+43 SASDLLGKGFG

-60 AGAVTAVEIFNKAI
+60 AGAVTAVEVFNKAI

-138 GIQYEQTDSRKNQL
+138 GVKYEQTDARKTQL

-165 RKKAQAE
+165 RKKAQSE

-195 GRMFTDLIGEAKYI
+195 GRMFTDLIGQTKYI

-216 LILDIRNKYSDLRR
+216 LILNIRNKYSDLRR
-230 EMDAYRSV
+230 EMDAYRSI

-250 FKYTGDEWYQ
+250 LKYTGDEWYK

-270 QNYTSDQRAYYDELL
+270 RNYTSDQRAYYDELL

-322 ARDEISDAISGSTTT
+322 ARDEITDAISGSA
-337 STSSTKNNAEKIFD
+337 SSTKKNAEKIFD
-351 ENSIAYLQQNINKL
+351 ENSIAYLQKNIQKL
-365 KKEFEEAGNDGLR
+365 QILFEEAGNDGLR
-378 VGLNAAI
+378 AGLNKAI

-406 DNVLSGATYR
+406 DKTLSNKNNYRNPTDDIESGYIPKIQPISEEATDSLSGYQSGLEGIASMLTSVNQLTSEGAASWLGYGANVLSTIGSILTQL
-416 NPLDDI
+416 PEL
-422 NSGNLPKLNLFN
+422 NS
-434 NEQLT
+434 
-439 DTIELTDLLGE
+439 LL
-450 SIYFVSDALGGLNG
+450 
-464 LIDESKYKWVQY
+464 
-476 GATLVA
+476 
-482 SISKTIPLIMAAT
+482 AT
-495 KATQAKAIAEGAS
+495 KVVLEGAA
-508 SAAQTPIVGWINAIA
+508 SAASTPVVGWITAIGAIA
-523 AISAMMAAFASMP
+523 SLIAAVSSIPKF
-536 MYATGGIVGGN
+536 ATGGIVGG
-547 SFVGDNMLIR
+547 SSLIGDNILVGV
-557 ANSGEMILNKKQQAN
+557 NSGEMILNRRQQAN
-572 LFNLLDG
+572 LFNLLD
-579 GYLAKS
+579 AKYTGNS
-585 ITNGNVEFKIKGKEL
+585 ATNQNVKFTISGKDL
-600 VGVLSAYNNKVSKY
+600 VATLNNYNDKAKRY
-614 I
+614 

>member
-17 NNTINK
+17 NNKINK
-23 AKSSVKSFE
+23 AKSSVKGFE
-32 STSKKSFSGAS
+32 SASKKSFNGAG
-43 SGADLLGKGFG
+43 SGADLLGKGLG

-60 AGAVTAVEIFNKAI
+60 AGAVTAMEVFNKAI
-74 NSNSVL
+74 NSNSLL

-90 GATVTDQFFSAIYSG
+90 GATVTDQFFSALYSG

-113 IEKAIKQAKE
+113 IERAIKQAKE

-138 GIQYEQTDSRKNQL
+138 GVKYEQTDSRKTQL
-152 EAIIEDDTKPLEE
+152 EAIIEDDTKPLED

-195 GRMFTDLIGEAKYI
+195 GRMFNDLIGETKYI

-230 EMDAYRSV
+230 EMDAYREI
-238 RDTKNQVVNPNA
+238 RDTTNQVVNPNT

-260 INQEATKKYY
+260 INQEATRKYY
-270 QNYTSDQRAYYDELL
+270 RNYTVDQRAYYDELL

-322 ARDEISDAISGSTTT
+322 ARDEITDALSATTT

-351 ENSIAYLQQNINKL
+351 EGSIAYLQQNINRL

-378 VGLNAAI
+378 AGLNAAI

-399 EKQELIP
+399 AKQELISDNTFSNKNNYRNP
-406 DNVLSGATYR
+406 TADLSSGYIPKIEPINEEATDSLNGYQAGLEGIASILTNVNQLTSEGAASWINYGANVLST
-416 NPLDDI
+416 I
-422 NSGNLPKLNLFN
+422 SNLLAKLP
-434 NEQLT
+434 
-439 DTIELTDLLGE
+439 ELNAML
-450 SIYFVSDALGGLNG
+450 
-464 LIDESKYKWVQY
+464 
-476 GATLVA
+476 
-482 SISKTIPLIMAAT
+482 AT
-495 KATQAKAIAEGAS
+495 KTVLEGAS
-508 SAAQTPIVGWINAIA
+508 SAAQTPVVGWITAIA
-523 AISAMMAAFASMP
+523 AIASLIAAVSSIPKF
-536 MYATGGIVGGN
+536 ATGGIVGG
-547 SFVGDNMLIR
+547 SSLIGDNILVGV
-557 ANSGEMILNKKQQAN
+557 NSGEMILNRRQQAN
-572 LFNLLDG
+572 LFNLLD
-579 GYLAKS
+579 AKYTGNS
-585 ITNGNVEFKIKGKEL
+585 ATNQNVKFTISGKDL
-600 VGVLSAYNNKVSKY
+600 VATLNNYNDKAKRY
-614 I
+614 

>member
-17 NNTINK
+17 NNKINK
-23 AKSSVKSFE
+23 AKSSVKGFE
-32 STSKKSFSGAS
+32 SASKKSFNGAS
-43 SGADLLGKGFG
+43 SGADLLGKGFT

-60 AGAVTAVEIFNKAI
+60 AGAVGAMEVFNKAI

-138 GIQYEQTDSRKNQL
+138 GVKYEQTDSRKTQL

-195 GRMFTDLIGEAKYI
+195 GRMFTNLIGETKYI

-230 EMDAYRSV
+230 EMDAYRDI

-250 FKYTGDEWYQ
+250 LKYTGDEWYQ
-260 INQEATKKYY
+260 INQKATKKYY
-270 QNYTSDQRAYYDELL
+270 QNYTVDQRAYYDELL

-322 ARDEISDAISGSTTT
+322 ARDEITDAISAT
-337 STSSTKNNAEKIFD
+337 TSSTKKNAEKIFD

-378 VGLNAAI
+378 AGLNAAI
-385 KEAETQLQMLKLRA
+385 KNAETQLQMLKLRA

-422 NSGNLPKLNLFN
+422 NSGKLPKLNIAN
-434 NEQLT
+434 NDQLT
-439 DTIELTDLLGE
+439 DTIELTDWLGE
-450 SIYFVSDALGGLNG
+450 SLYFVSDALGGLNG
-464 LIDESKYKWVQY
+464 LIDESKSKWVQY
-476 GATLVA
+476 GATLAA
-482 SISKTIPLIMAAT
+482 SITKSIPLIMAAT

-536 MYATGGIVGGN
+536 MYATGGVVGGN
-547 SFVGDNMLIR
+547 SFTGDNMLIR

-572 LFNLLDG
+572 LFNMLDG

-585 ITNGNVEFKIKGKEL
+585 ITSGNVEFRIQGKEL
-600 VGVLSAYNNKVSKY
+600 VGVLTAYNNKVSKY

>member
-32 STSKKSFSGAS
+32 STSKKSFNGAS
-43 SGADLLGKGFG
+43 SGADLLGKGLG

-60 AGAVTAVEIFNKAI
+60 AGAVTAVEVFNKAI

-90 GATVTDQFFSAIYSG
+90 GATVTDQFFSALYSG
-105 DWTVFNSG
+105 DWTVFNQG

-138 GIQYEQTDSRKNQL
+138 GIQYEQTDSRKTQL

-195 GRMFTDLIGEAKYI
+195 GRMFTDLIGETKYI
-209 NTDNAQS
+209 STDNAQS

-230 EMDAYRSV
+230 EMDAYRDI

-250 FKYTGDEWYQ
+250 FKYTGDEWYK
-260 INQEATKKYY
+260 INQEASKKYY

-322 ARDEISDAISGSTTT
+322 ARNEITDALSGSTT
-337 STSSTKNNAEKIFD
+337 STKNNAEKIFD

-378 VGLNAAI
+378 AGLNQAI

-399 EKQELIP
+399 EKQELIV
-406 DNVLSGATYR
+406 DNTFSNKNSYR
-416 NPLDDI
+416 NPTADLSSGYIPKIEPI
-422 NSGNLPKLNLFN
+422 NEEATDSLSGYQSGLEGIASMLTSVN
-434 NEQLT
+434 QLT
-439 DTIELTDLLGE
+439 SEGAASWL
-450 SIYFVSDALGGLNG
+450 S
-464 LIDESKYKWVQY
+464 Y
-476 GATLVA
+476 GANVLTTIG
-482 SISKTIPLIMAAT
+482 SILTQLPELNSLLAT
-495 KATQAKAIAEGAS
+495 KVVLEGAA
-508 SAAQTPIVGWINAIA
+508 SAASTPVVGWITAIGAIA
-523 AISAMMAAFASMP
+523 SLIAAVSSIPKF
-536 MYATGGIVGGN
+536 ATGGIVGG
-547 SFVGDNMLIR
+547 SSLVGDNVLVGV
-557 ANSGEMILNKKQQAN
+557 NSGEMILNKRQQAN

-579 GYLAKS
+579 KYTGNSSGNQNVKFTISGKDLVATLNNYNDKAKR
-585 ITNGNVEFKIKGKEL
+585 
-600 VGVLSAYNNKVSKY
+600 Y
-614 I
+614 

>member
-32 STSKKSFSGAS
+32 STSKKSFNGAS

-60 AGAVTAVEIFNKAI
+60 AGAVTAVELFNKAI
-74 NSNSVL
+74 NSNSIL
-80 QDKYNSLLQA
+80 QDKYNSLMQA

-113 IEKAIKQAKE
+113 IERAIKQAKE

-138 GIQYEQTDSRKNQL
+138 GIQYEQTDSRKTQL
-152 EAIIEDDTKPLEE
+152 EAVIEDDTKPLEE

-190 TEKEL
+190 TEQEL
-195 GRMFTDLIGEAKYI
+195 GKMFTDLIGETKYI

-230 EMDAYRSV
+230 EMDNYREI

-250 FKYTGDEWYQ
+250 LKYTGDEWYK
-260 INQEATKKYY
+260 INQNASKKYY
-270 QNYTSDQRAYYDELL
+270 QNYTADQRAYYDELL

-322 ARDEISDAISGSTTT
+322 ARDEITDALSGSTNSTT
-337 STSSTKNNAEKIFD
+337 STKNNAEKIFD

-378 VGLNAAI
+378 AGLNAAI

-399 EKQELIP
+399 AKQELISDNTFSNKNNYRNP
-406 DNVLSGATYR
+406 TADLSSGYIPKIEPINEEATDSLNGYQAGLEGIASILTNVNQLTSEGAASWINYGANVLST
-416 NPLDDI
+416 I
-422 NSGNLPKLNLFN
+422 SNLLAKLP
-434 NEQLT
+434 
-439 DTIELTDLLGE
+439 ELNAML
-450 SIYFVSDALGGLNG
+450 
-464 LIDESKYKWVQY
+464 
-476 GATLVA
+476 
-482 SISKTIPLIMAAT
+482 AT
-495 KATQAKAIAEGAS
+495 KTVLEGAS
-508 SAAQTPIVGWINAIA
+508 SAAQTPVVGWITAIA
-523 AISAMMAAFASMP
+523 AIASLIAAVSSIPKF
-536 MYATGGIVGGN
+536 ATGGIVGG
-547 SFVGDNMLIR
+547 SSLIGDNILVGV
-557 ANSGEMILNKKQQAN
+557 NSGEMILNRRQQAN
-572 LFNLLDG
+572 LFNLLD
-579 GYLAKS
+579 
-585 ITNGNVEFKIKGKEL
+585 
-600 VGVLSAYNNKVSKY
+600 SKY
-614 I
+614 TGNSATNQNVKFTISGKDLVATLNNYNDKAKRY

>member
-23 AKSSVKSFE
+23 AKRSVKGFE
-32 STSKKSFSGAS
+32 SASKKSFSGAS
-43 SGADLLGKGFG
+43 SASDLLGKGFG

-74 NSNSVL
+74 NSNSLL

-90 GATVTDQFFSAIYSG
+90 GATVTDQFFSSLYSG
-105 DWTVFNSG
+105 DWTVFNQG

-138 GIQYEQTDSRKNQL
+138 GIQYEQTDSRKTQL
-152 EAIIEDDTKPLEE
+152 EAIIEDDTKPLED

-195 GRMFTDLIGEAKYI
+195 GRMFTDLIGQTKYI

-230 EMDAYRSV
+230 EMDAYRGI

-270 QNYTSDQRAYYDELL
+270 QNYTADQRAYYDELL

-322 ARDEISDAISGSTTT
+322 ARDEITDALSGSTT

-351 ENSIAYLQQNINKL
+351 EGSIAYLQQNINKL

-378 VGLNAAI
+378 SGLNQAI

-399 EKQELIP
+399 SKQELIP
-406 DNVLSGATYR
+406 DNVLSGNTFR

-450 SIYFVSDALGGLNG
+450 SLYFVGDALGGLNG

-482 SISKTIPLIMAAT
+482 SISKSIPLIIAAT

-579 GYLAKS
+579 GYVAKS
-585 ITNGNVEFKIKGKEL
+585 LSSGNVEFRIKGKEL
-600 VGVLSAYNNKVSKY
+600 VGVLTAYNNKVSKY

>member
-32 STSKKSFSGAS
+32 STSKKSFNGAS
-43 SGADLLGKGFG
+43 SGADLLGKGLG
-54 KISGYV
+54 KIGGYIG
-60 AGAVTAVEIFNKAI
+60 GAVTAMETFNKVI
-74 NSNSVL
+74 NSNASLQEGWNTTLDGLSTSV
-80 QDKYNSLLQA
+80 DTFFNSLTTGDFSSFENGLISLIKRSKEFQQSLLNIQKLQI
-90 GATVTDQFFSAIYSG
+90 TTSTQYDRTDA
-105 DWTVFNSG
+105 
-113 IEKAIKQAKE
+113 
-123 YADTYREVQRMLQVT
+123 
-138 GIQYEQTDSRKNQL
+138 RKNEL
-152 EAIIEDDTKPLEE
+152 ESIIEDESRTITE
-165 RKKAQAE
+165 RINAQKE
-172 LDRILLMGVADIR
+172 LDKLLMMGIADIR
-185 EAAQI
+185 EASTI
-190 TEKEL
+190 TRKEL
-195 GRMFTDLIGEAKYI
+195 KNMINYFAGGNAEFVDENNAEKLINQLY
-209 NTDNAQS
+209 NP
-216 LILDIRNKYSDLRR
+216 YSDLSKTIK
-230 EMDAYRSV
+230 EYANDRSIV
-238 RDTKNQVVNPNA
+238 SDNLGNSLKKADISFYKKQIETKKS
-250 FKYTGDEWYQ
+250 FDSKYTDE
-260 INQEATKKYY
+260 E
-270 QNYTSDQRAYYDELL
+270 QRKYDELL
-285 RLQDRMNDETFSSFQ
+285 RIQSKLTDETYLQFK
-300 DLFDRINDL
+300 DLFDNINDL
-309 NDKAGTWEKDRTG
+309 IDKSGTWEKDRTG
-322 ARDEISDAISGSTTT
+322 ARGEINDALSGSTNSTT
-337 STSSTKNNAEKIFD
+337 STKNNAEKIFD

-378 VGLNAAI
+378 AGLNAAI

-406 DNVLSGATYR
+406 DNTLSGNTFR

-464 LIDESKYKWVQY
+464 LLDESSSKWVQY
-476 GATLVA
+476 GATLAA
-482 SISKTIPLIMAAT
+482 SITKSIPLIMAAT

-572 LFNLLDG
+572 LFNMLDG
-579 GYLAKS
+579 GYMAKS
-585 ITNGNVEFKIKGKEL
+585 LSSGNVEFKIKGKEL
-600 VGVLSAYNNKVSKY
+600 VGVLTAYNNKVSKY